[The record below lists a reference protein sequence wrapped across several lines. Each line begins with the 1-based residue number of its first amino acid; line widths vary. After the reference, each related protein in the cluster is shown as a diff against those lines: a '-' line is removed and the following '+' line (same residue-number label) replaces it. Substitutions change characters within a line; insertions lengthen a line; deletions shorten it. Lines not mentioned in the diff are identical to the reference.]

1 MSSHHF
7 VREGQEPALYI
18 VDPLSL
24 ALVEPLLEW
33 APLVI
38 VSGNALA
45 DVLKWKIK
53 IDVVLLP
60 KGVVADQA
68 DAVANQGPLEIL
80 FYQNEANIPD
90 LLVTFLKQQK
100 CSGMHIVTRPAPDV
114 FDRWISK
121 INELAISI
129 IDAEAKWSAVQST
142 FQKWLPA
149 KTRLSIALTRHSS
162 CDYTGLR
169 RMDDQSFLTEKNGAI
184 TIQSDSPFW
193 VGESLEN

>member
-38 VSGNALA
+38 VSGHALT

-60 KGVVADQA
+60 QGAA
-68 DAVANQGPLEIL
+68 INHTDAIANQGPVEIL
-80 FYQNEANIPD
+80 WYQNDEDIADI
-90 LLVTFLKQQK
+90 LVTFLTRQK
-100 CSGMHIVTRPAPDV
+100 CSGLNIITRAMPDV
-114 FDRWISK
+114 FERWIMK
-121 INELAISI
+121 INELDISI
-129 IDAEAKWSAVQST
+129 IDTTTKWSAVQST
-142 FQKWLPA
+142 FQKWLPE
-149 KTRLSIALTRHSS
+149 KTNLYLRSAQRSYE
-162 CDYTGLR
+162 YTGLQR
-169 RMDDQSFLTEKNGAI
+169 TGDQSFLTDENGVI
-184 TIQSDSPFW
+184 TIRSDFPFW
-193 VGESLEN
+193 VGEFLEN